1 MPEINQIDIKLQKG
15 KIFTMANQLFNQLMG
30 GLRNARSA
38 APEHDTLA
46 MGFTKTQMLTMNVK
60 KPRLIWYDAA
70 TQTFYDQGD
79 STKIKKSEYT
89 KINSMNFK
97 KSRPMN
103 DLQYYI
109 PINNT
114 VIEESNKPLD

>member
-1 MPEINQIDIKLQKG
+1 
-15 KIFTMANQLFNQLMG
+15 MANQLFNQLMG

-38 APEHDTLA
+38 QPEIDTLA

-60 KPRLIWYDAA
+60 KPRLIWYDAS
-70 TQTFYDQGD
+70 TKTFYDQGD
-79 STKIKKSEYT
+79 STKIKKSDYT
-89 KINSMNFK
+89 KINATNFK
-97 KSRPMN
+97 KTHPMS

-109 PINNT
+109 PINNA